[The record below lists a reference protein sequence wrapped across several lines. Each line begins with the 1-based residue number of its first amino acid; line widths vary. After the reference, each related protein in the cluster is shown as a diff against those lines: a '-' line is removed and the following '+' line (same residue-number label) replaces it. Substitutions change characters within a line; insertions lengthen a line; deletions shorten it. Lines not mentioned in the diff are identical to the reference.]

1 MARIMTRRKAIPKA
15 IELLQCLPQ
24 TEEVVEV
31 IQALKKYSST
41 PLDRWDAASVYEA
54 LDEWTES
61 HNGIPPR
68 IKECDSH
75 KELPSH
81 MVFEKL
87 FGKTAREFLNDY
99 YGEME
104 YVRIGRHG
112 TRCVDDQYDFL
123 EIFKNEFERIQPAT
137 SKIYDACRN
146 PETPSWGTIA
156 RRCKVSSWSELVTLS
171 GVEANCIRRRY
182 DTYNIRNKLSVSQKT
197 NLETDLIAHEQQ
209 EEKERFEALLIKTH
223 DLTLQ
228 AENQKKAEKAVS
240 KHTLRIGRK

>member
-1 MARIMTRRKAIPKA
+1 MERIMTRRKAIPKA

-41 PLDRWDAASVYEA
+41 PLDRWDVASVYEA
-54 LDEWTES
+54 LDEWTEL
-61 HNGIPPR
+61 HGGVPPK

-87 FGKTAREFLNDY
+87 FGKTAKEFLNDY
-99 YGEME
+99 YGEIE

-112 TRCVDDQYDFL
+112 TKCVDDQYDFL
-123 EIFKNEFERIQPAT
+123 ELFRNEFERIQPAT

-197 NLETDLIAHEQQ
+197 NVETNLTVHEQK

-228 AENQKKAEKAVS
+228 AEKQEKAEKAVS

>member
-31 IQALKKYSST
+31 IQALKKYAST
-41 PLDRWDAASVYEA
+41 PLDRWDVASVYEA

-61 HNGIPPR
+61 HGGVPPK

-87 FGKTAREFLNDY
+87 FGKTAKEFLNDY
-99 YGEME
+99 YGEIE

-112 TRCVDDQYDFL
+112 TKCVDDQYDFWNYSEMNL
-123 EIFKNEFERIQPAT
+123 NEYNRQHQKYMMLVEIQKRHHGEQSQEGVKYLPGQ
-137 SKIYDACRN
+137 
-146 PETPSWGTIA
+146 SWL
-156 RRCKVSSWSELVTLS
+156 RCLV
-171 GVEANCIRRRY
+171 
-182 DTYNIRNKLSVSQKT
+182 
-197 NLETDLIAHEQQ
+197 
-209 EEKERFEALLIKTH
+209 
-223 DLTLQ
+223 
-228 AENQKKAEKAVS
+228 
-240 KHTLRIGRK
+240 

>member
-1 MARIMTRRKAIPKA
+1 M
-15 IELLQCLPQ
+15 
-24 TEEVVEV
+24 
-31 IQALKKYSST
+31 
-41 PLDRWDAASVYEA
+41 
-54 LDEWTES
+54 
-61 HNGIPPR
+61 
-68 IKECDSH
+68 
-75 KELPSH
+75 
-81 MVFEKL
+81 EK
-87 FGKTAREFLNDY
+87 
-99 YGEME
+99 
-104 YVRIGRHG
+104 
-112 TRCVDDQYDFL
+112 YDFL
-123 EIFKNEFERIQPAT
+123 ELFRNEFERIQPAT

-197 NLETDLIAHEQQ
+197 NVETNLTVHEQK

-228 AENQKKAEKAVS
+228 AEKQEKAEKAVS

>member
-171 GVEANCIRRRY
+171 GVEAKCIRRR
-182 DTYNIRNKLSVSQKT
+182 
-197 NLETDLIAHEQQ
+197 
-209 EEKERFEALLIKTH
+209 
-223 DLTLQ
+223 
-228 AENQKKAEKAVS
+228 
-240 KHTLRIGRK
+240 

>member
-1 MARIMTRRKAIPKA
+1 MERIMTRRKAIPKA

-156 RRCKVSSWSELVTLS
+156 RRCKVSSWSELVALS
-171 GVEANCIRRRY
+171 GVEAN
-182 DTYNIRNKLSVSQKT
+182 
-197 NLETDLIAHEQQ
+197 
-209 EEKERFEALLIKTH
+209 
-223 DLTLQ
+223 
-228 AENQKKAEKAVS
+228 
-240 KHTLRIGRK
+240 

>member
-123 EIFKNEFERIQPAT
+123 EIFK
-137 SKIYDACRN
+137 
-146 PETPSWGTIA
+146 
-156 RRCKVSSWSELVTLS
+156 
-171 GVEANCIRRRY
+171 
-182 DTYNIRNKLSVSQKT
+182 T
-197 NLETDLIAHEQQ
+197 NLNGYNQQ
-209 EEKERFEALLIKTH
+209 RQKYMMLVEIQKHHHGER
-223 DLTLQ
+223 LQ
-228 AENQKKAEKAVS
+228 EDVKCLPGQSWLHCPV
-240 KHTLRIGRK
+240 

>member
-54 LDEWTES
+54 LDEWTKS
-61 HNGIPPR
+61 HNGIPPK

-81 MVFEKL
+81 MIFEKL

-156 RRCKVSSWSELVTLS
+156 RRCKVSSWS
-171 GVEANCIRRRY
+171 
-182 DTYNIRNKLSVSQKT
+182 
-197 NLETDLIAHEQQ
+197 
-209 EEKERFEALLIKTH
+209 
-223 DLTLQ
+223 
-228 AENQKKAEKAVS
+228 
-240 KHTLRIGRK
+240 

>member
-87 FGKTAREFLNDY
+87 FGKTAK
-99 YGEME
+99 
-104 YVRIGRHG
+104 
-112 TRCVDDQYDFL
+112 Q
-123 EIFKNEFERIQPAT
+123 
-137 SKIYDACRN
+137 
-146 PETPSWGTIA
+146 
-156 RRCKVSSWSELVTLS
+156 WSEQNPKLEGNMRDYATAEQLVVL
-171 GVEANCIRRRY
+171 A
-182 DTYNIRNKLSVSQKT
+182 
-197 NLETDLIAHEQQ
+197 NLESLNAQFIKDGLEAEDRLLKLNNIAIEQLQ
-209 EEKERFEALLIKTH
+209 LLLNYSVKKIEKI
-223 DLTLQ
+223 
-228 AENQKKAEKAVS
+228 
-240 KHTLRIGRK
+240 

>member
-54 LDEWTES
+54 LDEWTD
-61 HNGIPPR
+61 GIPPK

-137 SKIYDACRN
+137 AKIYDACRN

-197 NLETDLIAHEQQ
+197 NLETDLTVHEQQ

-228 AENQKKAEKAVS
+228 AENRKKAEKVVS

>member
-41 PLDRWDAASVYEA
+41 PLDRWDVASVYEA

-61 HNGIPPR
+61 HGGVPPK

-87 FGKTAREFLNDY
+87 FGKTAKEFLNDY
-99 YGEME
+99 YGEIE

-112 TRCVDDQYDFL
+112 TKCVDDQYDFL
-123 EIFKNEFERIQPAT
+123 ELFRNEFERIQPAT

-182 DTYNIRNKLSVSQKT
+182 DTYNIRNKLSVSTKNKCGNKSDST
-197 NLETDLIAHEQQ
+197 RT
-209 EEKERFEALLIKTH
+209 ER
-223 DLTLQ
+223 
-228 AENQKKAEKAVS
+228 
-240 KHTLRIGRK
+240 RKRTI

>member
-61 HNGIPPR
+61 HDGIPPKV
-68 IKECDSH
+68 KECDTH

-197 NLETDLIAHEQQ
+197 NVETDLTVYEQQ
-209 EEKERFEALLIKTH
+209 EEERFEALLIKTH

-228 AENQKKAEKAVS
+228 AENQEKAEKAVS